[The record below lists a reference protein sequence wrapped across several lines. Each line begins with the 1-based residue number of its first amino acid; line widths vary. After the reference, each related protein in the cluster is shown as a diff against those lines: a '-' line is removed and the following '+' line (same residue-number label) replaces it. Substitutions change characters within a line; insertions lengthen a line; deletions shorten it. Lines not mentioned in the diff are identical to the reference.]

1 MGHFGWHIKFLL
13 SALVILACETS
24 EPKLIDVDYK
34 YHRYNDMTTLL
45 QNITNSFPEF
55 AKLYS
60 IGLSVERR
68 ELWVILL
75 SSTPNERPLLKPNV
89 KYIGNMHGDESVG
102 RELLLHLAAYL
113 INNYNKDPYVRW
125 LMDNTQIHLMPSM
138 NPDGFEVALE
148 GTCSHSP
155 GRNNLHGVDL
165 NRNFP
170 DYFEENPQKEEPET
184 RAVKKWLNDIPF
196 VLSANLHGGA
206 LVASYPFDNLP
217 PSKKHTHK
225 PTRHIKS
232 PTPDDDFFHHLALLY
247 SSHHATMHQGLS
259 CRWGIPDFPD
269 GVTNGAEWYAVKG
282 GMQDYNYVHAGC
294 MEITVE
300 LSCCKYPVPS
310 ELPKF
315 WEENREALLKYLA
328 AAHQGVRGL
337 VVDSSNRTLPKTRL
351 KIKGRD
357 MTFHTTKNGEYWRL
371 LLPGNYTIEAY
382 LKGFVITEVQFSV
395 TKKMTTLNL
404 TMFTEEEM
412 QEIKTSTISMVSD
425 PNTRTISE
433 SDFTTNIDLGRTSEK
448 YSSDN
453 TTVFPVSSSESFTSA
468 MSNSDKNSSA
478 RHAHN
483 DALESIPGDGCAV
496 HHGFF
501 LPSMVLICLVSF
513 YILI

>member
-1 MGHFGWHIKFLL
+1 MGHLGWHIRFLL
-13 SALVILACETS
+13 SAVVTLACEAS
-24 EPKLIDVDYK
+24 EQQLIDVDYQ
-34 YHRYNDMTTLL
+34 YHRYDDMTTLL
-45 QNITNSFPEF
+45 QNITNRFPELT
-55 AKLYS
+55 KLYS
-60 IGLSVERR
+60 IGLSVDRK

-89 KYIGNMHGDESVG
+89 KYIANMHGDESVG

-138 NPDGFEVALE
+138 NPDGFEMAIE
-148 GTCSHSP
+148 GLCSRSP
-155 GRNNLHGVDL
+155 GRNNAHGVDL

-170 DYFEENPQKEEPET
+170 DYFEENLQKEEPET
-184 RAVKKWLNDIPF
+184 KAVKKWLNDIPF

-217 PSKKHTHK
+217 PSQKNKNA
-225 PTRHIKS
+225 PTRYIKS
-232 PTPDDDFFHHLALLY
+232 FTPDDDVFHHLALLY
-247 SSHHATMHQGLS
+247 SSQHTTMHQGKS
-259 CRWGIPDFPD
+259 CRSGIPDFSD

-300 LSCCKYPVPS
+300 LSCCKYPIPS

-315 WEENREALLKYLA
+315 WEENRKALLDYLA

-337 VVDSSNRTLPKTRL
+337 VMDSSNRTLPETRL

-357 MTFHTTKNGEYWRL
+357 MNFHTTKKGEYWRL

-395 TKKMTTLNL
+395 MSKKMTTLNL
-404 TMFTEEEM
+404 TMFTEEEL
-412 QEIKTSTISMVSD
+412 QGIKTSTMFDSD
-425 PNTRTISE
+425 TGTISE
-433 SDFTTNIDLGRTSEK
+433 LNFTTRIDLEKTTEK
-448 YSSDN
+448 Y
-453 TTVFPVSSSESFTSA
+453 
-468 MSNSDKNSSA
+468 NSDKTTISHVSGSARLTSYFEAMTDKGSPA
-478 RHAHN
+478 RHAQN
-483 DALESIPGDGCAV
+483 DALEVTHGEGCTV
-496 HHGFF
+496 HHGLF
-501 LPSMVLICLVSF
+501 LPLVILICLVSV
-513 YILI
+513 YIHI